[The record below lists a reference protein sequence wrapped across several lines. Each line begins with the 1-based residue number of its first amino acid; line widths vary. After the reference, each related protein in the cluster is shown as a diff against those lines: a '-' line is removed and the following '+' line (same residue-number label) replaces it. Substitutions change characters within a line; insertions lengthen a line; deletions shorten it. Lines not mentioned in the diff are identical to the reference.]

1 MNHLDRILEHKI
13 IAIVRGC
20 QPESVLEIAGALYEG
35 GIRLMEVTLNSPGAI
50 SAIGQVR
57 KLFGD
62 RLLIGA
68 GTVLTVDEVKQAVGA
83 GAQFIIS
90 PSLDVD
96 IIRQT
101 RQMGAVSIPGAFTAT
116 EILTAYRSGAHI
128 VKVFP
133 ASVGVAYFRDLRG
146 PLPHIP
152 LMPTG
157 GVSLENI
164 KDFQKAGA
172 VAFGIGSALVPGAQV
187 VVPEML
193 GLLQGR
199 AKAFVEALR

>member
-1 MNHLDRILEHKI
+1 MNHLERILEHKI
-13 IAIVRGC
+13 IAIIRGC
-20 QPESVLEIAGALYEG
+20 QPESVLGIAGALYEG
-35 GIRLMEVTLNSPGAI
+35 GIRLMEVTLNSPGAMA
-50 SAIGQVR
+50 AIAQVR
-57 KLFGD
+57 GMFGD
-62 RLLIGA
+62 RMLIGA
-68 GTVLTVDEVKQAVGA
+68 GTVLTVEEVKQAVGA

-116 EILTAYRSGAHI
+116 EILTAHRSGAHI

-172 VAFGIGSALVPGAQV
+172 VAFGIGSALVPGAQRAE
-187 VVPEML
+187 PEVL
-193 GLLQGR
+193 GLLKGR